1 MDYRLDDQI
10 GFLLRKAQQRHL
22 AIFAAHM
29 PGGLTAR
36 QFAALARLGETG
48 PCTQNA
54 LGRLTAMDNATISG
68 VLGRL
73 EERGLVARSAQGSDR
88 RMLEVSLTEAGS
100 ALLAQCLPVAQAIS
114 TETLDP
120 LEGAEAAMLIALLR
134 RLG

>member
-10 GFLLRKAQQRHL
+10 GFLLRRAQQRHL
-22 AIFAAHM
+22 AIFGARM
-29 PGGLTAR
+29 PGNLTAR
-36 QFAALARLGETG
+36 QFAALVRLHETG

-73 EERGLVARSAQGSDR
+73 EERGLVLRLALDGDR
-88 RMLEVSLTEAGS
+88 RMLEVRLTEAGE
-100 ALLAQCLPVAQAIS
+100 AAVARCLPAAQGIS
-114 TETLDP
+114 DATLSPLDP
-120 LEGAEAAMLIALLR
+120 DEQAQLLALLR

>member
-10 GFLLRKAQQRHL
+10 GFLLRRAQQRHL
-22 AIFAAHM
+22 AIFAAAM
-29 PGGLTAR
+29 PEGLTAR
-36 QFAALARLGETG
+36 QFAALARLAETG

-73 EERGLVARSAQGSDR
+73 QDRGLIARAADSADR
-88 RMLEVSLTEAGS
+88 RMLEVRLTDDGA
-100 ALLAQCLPVAQAIS
+100 ALLDRCLVAAQAIS
-114 TETLDP
+114 AETLAP
-120 LEGAEAAMLIALLR
+120 LTPAEQAALLDLLR